1 LHIVI
6 GLVNISRAFLLG
18 YARHIMQ
25 VSSRR
30 QVVAGNWKMNGDKAL
45 VEQIQRHLMVA
56 DLKNMDVVICPP
68 FPYFGLFD
76 SKVKLGS
83 QNISQFDSGAHTG
96 EISAATLNEFSCEYV
111 IVGHSER
118 RADNHESNELVALK
132 VEQILKAQLT
142 PILCVG
148 EPENV
153 REDGTLFDYIA
164 AQLDAVLLQVD
175 ISQFTDVIL
184 AYEPIWAIGTGKT
197 ASPAQAQ
204 EVHAFIRGHLA
215 KQDANIAAKIV
226 ILYGGSV
233 KGNNAQE
240 LFSQA
245 DVDGGLIGGAS
256 LNPEEFLSICRAAN

>member
-1 LHIVI
+1 V
-6 GLVNISRAFLLG
+6 
-18 YARHIMQ
+18 Q
-25 VSSRR
+25 VVGRR
-30 QVVAGNWKMNGDKAL
+30 QLVAGNWKMNGDKAL
-45 VEQIQRHLMVA
+45 VGRMQKIFATASL
-56 DLKNMDVVICPP
+56 DNMDVVICPP
-68 FPYFGLFD
+68 SPYFGLFD
-76 SKVKLGS
+76 GKLKLGS
-83 QNISQFDSGAHTG
+83 QNISEFDSGAHTG
-96 EISAATLNEFSCEYV
+96 EVSVAMLNEFKCQYS

-132 VEQILKAQLT
+132 VEQVLKAGLT

-148 EPENV
+148 EPESV
-153 REDGTLFDYIA
+153 REIGKLFEFIA
-164 AQLDAVLLQVD
+164 AQLNAVLMKVG
-175 ISQFTDVIL
+175 ISQFADVVL

-215 KQDANIAAKIV
+215 KQDVNIAANII

-240 LFSQA
+240 LFSQV

-256 LNPEEFLSICRAAN
+256 LDPQEFLSICQAAN

>member
-1 LHIVI
+1 
-6 GLVNISRAFLLG
+6 
-18 YARHIMQ
+18 MQ
-25 VSSRR
+25 TNNRR
-30 QVVAGNWKMNGDKAL
+30 QLVAGNWKMNGDKAL
-45 VEQIQRHLMVA
+45 VEQMQKQLSA
-56 DLKNMDVVICPP
+56 ASLENMDVVICPP
-68 FPYFGLFD
+68 FPYFGQFD
-76 SKVKLGS
+76 SNLKLGS

-96 EISAATLNEFSCEYV
+96 EVSVSMLKEFNCQYV
-111 IVGHSER
+111 IIGHSER

-132 VEQILKAQLT
+132 VEQVLKANLT

-148 EPENV
+148 EPESV

-164 AQLDAVLLQVD
+164 TQLDAVLLKVG
-175 ISQFTDVIL
+175 ISQFAEMIL

-215 KQDANIAAKIV
+215 KQDDNIAANIV

-256 LNPEEFLSICRAAN
+256 LNPEDFLSICQAANQ

>member
-1 LHIVI
+1 MTEHNVQL
-6 GLVNISRAFLLG
+6 N
-18 YARHIMQ
+18 
-25 VSSRR
+25 SRR
-30 QVVAGNWKMNGDKAL
+30 QLVAGNWKMNGDKKL
-45 VEQIQRHLMVA
+45 VEQMQKHFAGASLE
-56 DLKNMDVVICPP
+56 NMDVVICPP
-68 FPYFGLFD
+68 FPYLGLFD
-76 SKVKLGS
+76 GKVKLGS

-96 EISAATLNEFSCEYV
+96 EVSVGMLKEFNCQYV

-118 RADNHESNELVALK
+118 RADNDESDELVAIK
-132 VEQILKAQLT
+132 VEQTLVANLT

-164 AQLDAVLLQVD
+164 AQLDAVMLKVGV
-175 ISQFTDVIL
+175 SQFADIVL

-215 KQDANIAAKIV
+215 KQDDNIAANIV

-256 LNPEEFLSICRAAN
+256 LNPEDFLSICQAANQ

>member
-1 LHIVI
+1 MEQILQ
-6 GLVNISRAFLLG
+6 VN
-18 YARHIMQ
+18 
-25 VSSRR
+25 SRR
-30 QVVAGNWKMNGDKAL
+30 QLVAGNWKMNGSKAL
-45 VEQIQRHLMVA
+45 VEKMQKQFSGASL
-56 DLKNMDVVICPP
+56 LNMDVVICPP
-68 FPYFGLFD
+68 FPFFGMFD
-76 SKVKLGS
+76 SNIKLGS

-96 EISAATLNEFSCEYV
+96 EVSTGMLKEFTCEYV

-118 RADNHESNELVALK
+118 RANNHESDQLVALK
-132 VEQILKAQLT
+132 VEQVLKAHLT

-153 REDGTLFDYIA
+153 REEGTLFDYIA
-164 AQLDAVLLQVD
+164 AQINAVISKVD
-175 ISQFTDVIL
+175 IEQFAKIIL

-204 EVHAFIRGHLA
+204 EVHAFIRRHLA
-215 KQDANIAAKIV
+215 KQDDNIAANMV

-256 LNPEEFLSICRAAN
+256 LNPEDFLSICQAANQ

>member
-1 LHIVI
+1 
-6 GLVNISRAFLLG
+6 
-18 YARHIMQ
+18 MQ
-25 VSSRR
+25 LNSRR
-30 QVVAGNWKMNGDKAL
+30 QLVAGNWKMNGDKAL
-45 VEQIQRHLMVA
+45 VKQMQEQFA
-56 DLKNMDVVICPP
+56 SASLKNMDVVICPP
-68 FPYFGLFD
+68 FPYLGLFD
-76 SKVKLGS
+76 GKVKLGS
-83 QNISQFDSGAHTG
+83 QNMSQFDSGAHTG
-96 EISAATLNEFSCEYV
+96 EVSVAMLNEFNCQYV
-111 IVGHSER
+111 IIGHSER
-118 RADNHESNELVALK
+118 RADNNESDALVALK
-132 VEQILKAQLT
+132 VEQALKAHLT

-164 AQLDAVLLQVD
+164 AQLDAVLLKIG
-175 ISQFTDVIL
+175 ISQFSDVVL

-215 KQDANIAAKIV
+215 KQDDNIAAKIV

-256 LNPEEFLSICRAAN
+256 LNPEDFLSICQAANQ

>member
-1 LHIVI
+1 MTEHNVQL
-6 GLVNISRAFLLG
+6 N
-18 YARHIMQ
+18 
-25 VSSRR
+25 SRR
-30 QVVAGNWKMNGDKAL
+30 QLVAGNWKMNGDKAL
-45 VEQIQRHLMVA
+45 VEQMQKKIA
-56 DLKNMDVVICPP
+56 GASLKNMDVVICPP
-68 FPYFGLFD
+68 FPYLGSFD
-76 SKVKLGS
+76 SKIKLGS

-96 EISAATLNEFSCEYV
+96 EVSVAMLNEFNCQYV

-118 RADNHESNELVALK
+118 RADNLETNDLVALK
-132 VEQILKAQLT
+132 VEQALKAHLT

-153 REDGTLFDYIA
+153 RENGTLFDYIA
-164 AQLDAVLLQVD
+164 AQLDAVLLKVG
-175 ISQFTDVIL
+175 ISQFADVVL

-215 KQDANIAAKIV
+215 KQDDNIAANIV

-256 LNPEEFLSICRAAN
+256 LNPEDFLSICQAANQ

>member
-1 LHIVI
+1 VQS
-6 GLVNISRAFLLG
+6 N
-18 YARHIMQ
+18 
-25 VSSRR
+25 SRR
-30 QVVAGNWKMNGDKAL
+30 QLVAGNWKMNGDKAL
-45 VEQIQRHLMVA
+45 VEKMQRQFAAVTLN
-56 DLKNMDVVICPP
+56 NMDVVICPP
-68 FPYFGLFD
+68 FPYLGLFD
-76 SKVKLGS
+76 GKVKLGS
-83 QNISQFDSGAHTG
+83 QNISQFESGAHTG
-96 EISAATLNEFSCEYV
+96 EVSVVMLKEFNCQYV

-118 RADNHESNELVALK
+118 RADNNESNTLVALK
-132 VEQILKAQLT
+132 VEQALNAHLT

-153 REDGTLFDYIA
+153 RVDGTLFDYIA
-164 AQLDAVLLQVD
+164 AQLNAVLLKVG
-175 ISQFTDVIL
+175 ISQFADIVL

-215 KQDANIAAKIV
+215 KQDDNVAANIV

-233 KGNNAQE
+233 KGNNAHE

-256 LNPEEFLSICRAAN
+256 LNPEDFLSICQAANQ

>member
-1 LHIVI
+1 
-6 GLVNISRAFLLG
+6 
-18 YARHIMQ
+18 
-25 VSSRR
+25 
-30 QVVAGNWKMNGDKAL
+30 
-45 VEQIQRHLMVA
+45 
-56 DLKNMDVVICPP
+56 VICPP
-68 FPYFGLFD
+68 FPYLGLFD
-76 SKVKLGS
+76 GKLKLGS
-83 QNISQFDSGAHTG
+83 QNTSQFDSGAHTG
-96 EISAATLNEFSCEYV
+96 EVSVAMLNEFNCEYV

-118 RADNHESNELVALK
+118 RADNEESDVLVALK
-132 VEQILKAQLT
+132 VEQVLKANLT

-164 AQLDAVLLQVD
+164 AQIDTVMNKVG
-175 ISQFTDVIL
+175 ISQFTEIVL

-197 ASPAQAQ
+197 ASPVQAQ

-215 KQDANIAAKIV
+215 KQDASIAANIV

-233 KGNNAQE
+233 KGNNAEE

-256 LNPEEFLSICRAAN
+256 LDPKDFLSICQAANQ

>member
-1 LHIVI
+1 MTEHNVKT
-6 GLVNISRAFLLG
+6 N
-18 YARHIMQ
+18 
-25 VSSRR
+25 SRR
-30 QVVAGNWKMNGDKAL
+30 QLVAGNWKMNGDKAL
-45 VEQIQRHLMVA
+45 VEQMQQQLREASL
-56 DLKNMDVVICPP
+56 DNMDVVICPP

-76 SKVKLGS
+76 SKLKLGS
-83 QNISQFDSGAHTG
+83 QNISEFDSGAHTG
-96 EISAATLNEFSCEYV
+96 EVSVSMLKEFNCQYV

-132 VEQILKAQLT
+132 VEQVLKANLT

-148 EPENV
+148 EPESV
-153 REDGTLFDYIA
+153 REDGTLFEYIA
-164 AQLDAVLLQVD
+164 AQLNAVLSKVG
-175 ISQFTDVIL
+175 ISQFSSMVL

-204 EVHAFIRGHLA
+204 EVHAFIREFLA
-215 KQDANIAAKIV
+215 KQDDNVAANIV

-256 LNPEEFLSICRAAN
+256 LNPEDFLSICQAANQ

>member
-1 LHIVI
+1 
-6 GLVNISRAFLLG
+6 
-18 YARHIMQ
+18 MQ
-25 VSSRR
+25 VVGRR
-30 QVVAGNWKMNGDKAL
+30 QLVAGNWKMNGDKAL
-45 VEQIQRHLMVA
+45 VGKMQKIFATAVL
-56 DLKNMDVVICPP
+56 DNMDVVICPP
-68 FPYFGLFD
+68 SPYFGLFD
-76 SKVKLGS
+76 GKLKLGS
-83 QNISQFDSGAHTG
+83 QNISEFDSGAHTG
-96 EISAATLNEFSCEYV
+96 EVSVAMLNEFKCQYS

-132 VEQILKAQLT
+132 VEQVLKAGLT

-148 EPENV
+148 EPESV
-153 REDGTLFDYIA
+153 REIGKLFEFIA
-164 AQLDAVLLQVD
+164 AQLNAVLMKVGV
-175 ISQFTDVIL
+175 SQFADVVL

-215 KQDANIAAKIV
+215 KQDVNIAANII

-240 LFSQA
+240 LFSQV

-256 LNPEEFLSICRAAN
+256 LDPQEFLSICQAANQ

>member
-1 LHIVI
+1 
-6 GLVNISRAFLLG
+6 
-18 YARHIMQ
+18 
-25 VSSRR
+25 
-30 QVVAGNWKMNGDKAL
+30 
-45 VEQIQRHLMVA
+45 
-56 DLKNMDVVICPP
+56 MDVVICPP
-68 FPYFGLFD
+68 SPYLGLFD
-76 SKVKLGS
+76 GKLKLGS

-96 EISAATLNEFSCEYV
+96 EVSVSMLNEFKCQYS

-132 VEQILKAQLT
+132 VEQVLKAGLT

-148 EPENV
+148 EPESV
-153 REDGTLFDYIA
+153 RENGELFEFIA
-164 AQLDAVLLQVD
+164 AQLNAVLMKVS
-175 ISQFTDVIL
+175 IGQFANVVL

-215 KQDANIAAKIV
+215 KQDVNIAANII

-240 LFSQA
+240 LFSQV

-256 LNPEEFLSICRAAN
+256 LDPQEFLSICQAANQ

>member
-1 LHIVI
+1 MQII
-6 GLVNISRAFLLG
+6 G
-18 YARHIMQ
+18 
-25 VSSRR
+25 RR
-30 QVVAGNWKMNGDKAL
+30 QLVAGNWKMNGDKAL
-45 VEQIQRHLMVA
+45 VEKMQKHLA
-56 DLKNMDVVICPP
+56 AANLKNMDVVICPP
-68 FPYFGLFD
+68 SPYLGLFD
-76 SKVKLGS
+76 DNVKLGA

-96 EISAATLNEFSCEYV
+96 EVSVSMLNEFNCQYV

-132 VEQILKAQLT
+132 VEQVLKARLT
-142 PILCVG
+142 SILCVG

-153 REDGTLFDYIA
+153 REDGTLFEYIA
-164 AQLDAVLLQVD
+164 AQLNAVLLQVG
-175 ISQFTDVIL
+175 INQFANVVL

-215 KQDANIAAKIV
+215 KQDVNIATNIV

-233 KGNNAQE
+233 KSNNAQE
-240 LFSQA
+240 LFSQV

-256 LNPEEFLSICRAAN
+256 LNPEEFLSICQAANQ

>member
-1 LHIVI
+1 
-6 GLVNISRAFLLG
+6 
-18 YARHIMQ
+18 
-25 VSSRR
+25 
-30 QVVAGNWKMNGDKAL
+30 MNGDKAL
-45 VEQIQRHLMVA
+45 VDKMQRQLA
-56 DLKNMDVVICPP
+56 AATLNNMDVVICPP
-68 FPYFGLFD
+68 FPYLGLFD
-76 SKVKLGS
+76 GKVKLGS

-96 EISAATLNEFSCEYV
+96 EVSVAMLKEFNCQYV
-111 IVGHSER
+111 IIGHSER
-118 RADNHESNELVALK
+118 RADNNESNSLVALK
-132 VEQILKAQLT
+132 VEQALNAHLT

-153 REDGTLFDYIA
+153 RDDGTLFDYIA
-164 AQLDAVLLQVD
+164 AQLDAVLLKVGINQFAD
-175 ISQFTDVIL
+175 IVL

-215 KQDANIAAKIV
+215 KQDDNVAANIV

-256 LNPEEFLSICRAAN
+256 LNPEDFLSIC

>member
-1 LHIVI
+1 
-6 GLVNISRAFLLG
+6 
-18 YARHIMQ
+18 MQ
-25 VSSRR
+25 AKSRR
-30 QVVAGNWKMNGDKAL
+30 QLVAGNWKMNGDKAL
-45 VEQIQRHLMVA
+45 VEQMQKQLSA
-56 DLKNMDVVICPP
+56 ANLENMDVVICPP
-68 FPYFGLFD
+68 FPYFSLFN
-76 SKVKLGS
+76 SSVKLGS

-96 EISAATLNEFSCEYV
+96 EVSVSMLKEFDCEYV
-111 IVGHSER
+111 ILGHSER
-118 RADNHESNELVALK
+118 RADNFESDELVASK
-132 VEQILKAQLT
+132 VEQVLKAELT

-148 EPENV
+148 EPESV

-164 AQLDAVLLQVD
+164 AQLDAVLDRVGV
-175 ISQFTDVIL
+175 SQFSNVVL

-204 EVHAFIRGHLA
+204 EVHAFIRAHLA
-215 KQDANIAAKIV
+215 KQDDNIAANIV

-256 LNPEEFLSICRAAN
+256 LNPEDFLSICQAANQ

>member
-1 LHIVI
+1 
-6 GLVNISRAFLLG
+6 
-18 YARHIMQ
+18 
-25 VSSRR
+25 
-30 QVVAGNWKMNGDKAL
+30 
-45 VEQIQRHLMVA
+45 
-56 DLKNMDVVICPP
+56 MDVVICPP
-68 FPYFGLFD
+68 FPYWGLFD
-76 SKVKLGS
+76 GKVKLGS
-83 QNISQFDSGAHTG
+83 QNISQFDAGAHTG
-96 EISAATLNEFSCEYV
+96 EVSVAMLAEFNCQYA

-118 RADNHESNELVALK
+118 RADNHESDIIVALK
-132 VEQILKAQLT
+132 VEQALKANLT

-164 AQLDAVLLQVD
+164 AQLDAVLQKVG
-175 ISQFTDVIL
+175 ISQFANIVL

-204 EVHAFIRGHLA
+204 EVHAFIRRHLA
-215 KQDANIAAKIV
+215 KQDDNIAANIV

-256 LNPEEFLSICRAAN
+256 LNPEDFLSICQAANQ